1 MSAEDRRE
9 QLLAVAER
17 VVARDGAAASMQS
30 IADEAG
36 VNKALLYRHFTDKSE
51 LYAALAEQQTRVLLT
66 AMRTALT
73 SPADTR
79 TRTAAAIDAYLRH
92 IETHASGYRLL
103 TRAASRE
110 AAESSA
116 VIADF
121 AERLGDELAANI
133 GADFGL
139 VGDSAAQAL
148 ALTWAHGLVGMVQA
162 AADIWIDRRHVG
174 REDLVEHLMALLWGA
189 YPVFAAEFDE
199 RRRADPTVRPAV
211 PPP

>member
-1 MSAEDRRE
+1 MPAGARRE
-9 QLLAVAER
+9 HLLAAAEK

-36 VNKALLYRHFTDKSE
+36 VNKALLYRHFTDKSA
-51 LYAALAEQQTRVLLT
+51 LYAALADQQTRMLLSTMRAALT
-66 AMRTALT
+66 A
-73 SPADTR
+73 SDDTR
-79 TRTAAAIDAYLRH
+79 TRTAAAIDGYLHH
-92 IETHASGYRLL
+92 IETHADGYRLL

-133 GADFGL
+133 SADFGL
-139 VGDSAAQAL
+139 IDGTPGHAL
-148 ALTWAHGLVGMVQA
+148 AVTWAHAIVGMVQST
-162 AADIWIDRRHVG
+162 ADIWIDRRHAS
-174 REDLVEHLMALLWGA
+174 REELVEHLIALLWGS
-189 YPVFAAEFDE
+189 FAAFAQEFDD
-199 RRRADPTVRPAV
+199 RRRADPTVRPSL